1 MTYQERIIEAVKVAE
16 NYQQQYD
23 AVESIVDEM
32 LKEES
37 WAIDTTRTWKSYGTW
52 SISVW
57 VNTAHFG
64 GALAEEIKKVR
75 VITHNEDSV
84 FAPEDLREQIMER
97 VQEWAYLEAEKLQIW
112 QGRKQ
117 M

>member
-1 MTYQERIIEAVKVAE
+1 MSIRVGFPKVRDIKTSKQIIYALKA
-16 NYQQQYD
+16 Y
-23 AVESIVDEM
+23 

-64 GALAEEIKKVR
+64 EALAEEIKKVR
-75 VITHNEDSV
+75 VITHDEDSE
-84 FAPEDLREQIMER
+84 FAPEDLRENIIDR
-97 VQEWAYLEAEKLQIW
+97 IVEWAD
-112 QGRKQ
+112 
-117 M
+117 

>member
-23 AVESIVDEM
+23 AVEVIVDEM

-64 GALAEEIKKVR
+64 EALAEEIKKVR
-75 VITHNEDSV
+75 VITHNEDSE

-97 VQEWAYLEAEKLQIW
+97 VQEWAYLEAEKL
-112 QGRKQ
+112 
-117 M
+117 